1 MSVQGLMGSFGLRWG
16 GVEGDE
22 SVLISDFQMLI
33 GMQCGQDQKQNEEY
47 TNLLWIDNW
56 LLYVT
61 DIRPN
66 KKY

>member
-1 MSVQGLMGSFGLRWG
+1 MGSFGLRWG

-33 GMQCGQDQKQNEEY
+33 GMQCGEDQKQNEEY

>member
-1 MSVQGLMGSFGLRWG
+1 MGSFGLQWG